1 MKRIEG
7 IGVRHLTF
15 MSEIAAGKCP
25 FLAPT
30 KNNRELAKIAPF
42 SEPNVLQATNSG
54 MIQVRKAGS
63 ILSPN
68 VTATASDD
76 WISVTDSTAK

>member
-1 MKRIEG
+1 MKIIEG
-7 IGVRHLTF
+7 IGVKHLTF
-15 MSEIAAGKCP
+15 MSDMAAGKCP

-30 KNNRELAKIAPF
+30 KNNRELANIAPF
-42 SEPNVLQATNSG
+42 KLPNVEHATNNG
-54 MIQVRKAGS
+54 MVHARNAGS

-76 WISVTDSTAK
+76 